1 MQICRVNRHKRIAG
15 MQTKHAHIAA
25 IVLSCYLVLFIWRDI
40 MYVLTTYSPCGDILA
55 KYEFR
60 TRDEAQYFADHYD
73 LETPGL
79 NLKDAPVDSYTI
91 EAL

>member
-1 MQICRVNRHKRIAG
+1 
-15 MQTKHAHIAA
+15 
-25 IVLSCYLVLFIWRDI
+25 
-40 MYVLTTYSPCGDILA
+40 MYVLTTYSPSGDILA

-79 NLKDAPVDSYTI
+79 NLINEHVQSYTI
-91 EAL
+91 ERDKWSVD